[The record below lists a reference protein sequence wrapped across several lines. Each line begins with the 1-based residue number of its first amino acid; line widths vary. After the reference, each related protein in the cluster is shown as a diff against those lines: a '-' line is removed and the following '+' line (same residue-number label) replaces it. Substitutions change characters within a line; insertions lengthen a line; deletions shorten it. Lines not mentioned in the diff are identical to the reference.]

1 MFAVLLTPRAFS
13 WSWRVQHWHW
23 PHLTDVSRG
32 LLETNLDPVHHDK
45 HWWKDVRSF
54 IHLKTVYMECIHVH
68 VYIYT
73 CIYMRMC
80 TYLVLKLMYIV
91 FWNTWSV
98 YMYINVYMYVY
109 VHTYLLTW
117 FFHIWLFVGIAW
129 WRWGGVSLQWLNN
142 NQLYSN
148 IHWHN

>member
-68 VYIYT
+68 VYIYIYAYVYILGLKT
-73 CIYMRMC
+73 HVYSILKYMKCIHVYKRIHVRIC
-80 TYLVLKLMYIV
+80 TYLPADLIFSHLVVCRNCLMKMRRCEPAM
-91 FWNTWSV
+91 TEQQPA
-98 YMYINVYMYVY
+98 
-109 VHTYLLTW
+109 
-117 FFHIWLFVGIAW
+117 LFQHPLA
-129 WRWGGVSLQWLNN
+129 
-142 NQLYSN
+142 
-148 IHWHN
+148 